1 MCNDNKK
8 MKRTGIWLVSI
19 ACIALL
25 VSALFF
31 IFNNGSSTD
40 ELTIA
45 GSRSV
50 SGIRCTDE
58 MHTSFLLTGSTPIS
72 HINVITAAFID
83 EKLASISYNYEG
95 KYNSVASADHARDLA
110 EAAYNLTMTDKY
122 GLVITDFTRNISV
135 KDDTVYLS
143 ITSDGVKNLNS
154 RTAAIFML
162 NNIQTF
168 PTSLE
173 DMKMA
178 YEKTGFSCEVK
189 NSEYK

>member
-1 MCNDNKK
+1 MGSDNKK
-8 MKRTGIWLVSI
+8 MKRTGIWLASL
-19 ACIALL
+19 ACIVLL
-25 VSALFF
+25 ISVLFF

-40 ELTIA
+40 ELTIT
-45 GSRSV
+45 GSKSI
-50 SGIRCTDE
+50 SGIRCADE
-58 MHTSFLLTGSTPIS
+58 THASILLAGSTPIS
-72 HINVITAAFID
+72 HTNIITAAFMD
-83 EKLASISYNYEG
+83 KKLASISYNYEG
-95 KYNSVASADHARDLA
+95 RYNSAASADHARDLA

-143 ITSDGVKNLNS
+143 ITSDSVKNLNS

-189 NSEYK
+189 NNEYK